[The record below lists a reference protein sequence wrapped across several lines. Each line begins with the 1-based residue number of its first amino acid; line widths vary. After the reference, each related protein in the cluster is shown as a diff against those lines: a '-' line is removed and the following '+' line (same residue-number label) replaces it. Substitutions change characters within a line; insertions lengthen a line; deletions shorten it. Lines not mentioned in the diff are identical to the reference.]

1 MAGESGDLKQ
11 VVLSRLKDFVASHFV
26 TESGAPLLLTTYQ
39 ERFIRDVLED
49 KNPKGKYVFLA
60 CTRVGKT
67 EAAACLGTL
76 VAILNDGEEVTI
88 VAPTHN
94 QAERMFKRVRNY
106 FMSNKALFS
115 LLDLTRG
122 FRRDEINLVNASTL
136 RCLSAGNPESL
147 LGFGATTLIVD
158 EAGSI
163 SVDVMKTRV
172 LRMLTAAP
180 ARGARPRLIL
190 LGTPHVGNFLY
201 EAWTSDEFFKYKVGW
216 KDGVEAGILSR
227 DEVEY
232 ARKVMSDEQFRCW
245 YEAEFLNLS
254 GSGLFNLREVAL
266 CMSGELLKKAE
277 PGYDYYAGLDIARF
291 GDDETALVICRIP
304 VGATVEEQPVELVW
318 YKTRSKKSISD
329 TVGWVLDICQKWGV
343 KYIAVDEVGLGAGA
357 VDFLRERLG
366 DIVYPV
372 SLVGNE
378 RRDVY
383 MTLQSMIE
391 NRQLVLPRNDELLLR
406 QFSSFKAEYTSDGRI
421 MIKKTKGMRDDVVD
435 ALALCCYLMKR
446 KRSAEGHVEYVGD
459 VIQL

>member
-1 MAGESGDLKQ
+1 
-11 VVLSRLKDFVASHFV
+11 
-26 TESGAPLLLTTYQ
+26 
-39 ERFIRDVLED
+39 
-49 KNPKGKYVFLA
+49 
-60 CTRVGKT
+60 
-67 EAAACLGTL
+67 
-76 VAILNDGEEVTI
+76 
-88 VAPTHN
+88 
-94 QAERMFKRVRNY
+94 
-106 FMSNKALFS
+106 
-115 LLDLTRG
+115 
-122 FRRDEINLVNASTL
+122 
-136 RCLSAGNPESL
+136 
-147 LGFGATTLIVD
+147 
-158 EAGSI
+158 
-163 SVDVMKTRV
+163 
-172 LRMLTAAP
+172 
-180 ARGARPRLIL
+180 
-190 LGTPHVGNFLY
+190 
-201 EAWTSDEFFKYKVGW
+201 
-216 KDGVEAGILSR
+216 
-227 DEVEY
+227 
-232 ARKVMSDEQFRCW
+232 MSDEQFRCW
-245 YEAEFLNLS
+245 YEAEFLSLS

-266 CMSGELLKKAE
+266 CMSGELLKKPE

-357 VDFLRERLG
+357 VDFLREKLG

-391 NRQLVLPRNDELLLR
+391 NRQLVLPKNDELLLR

-421 MIKKTKGMRDDVVD
+421 MIKKTKGVRDDVVD
-435 ALALCCYLMKR
+435 ALALCCFLMKR